1 MNMIKDRIGRHEV
14 LLPINYIHLRKKQIH
29 VHLLEKISLAERLF
43 CRVSGCRYGYCNQL
57 CYWGIWR
64 AVLAVTNE
72 CDISIFISKYHYQ
85 LPLQLAYIC
94 F

>member
-14 LLPINYIHLRKKQIH
+14 LLPIHYIYLRKKQIH

-64 AVLAVTNE
+64 SVG
-72 CDISIFISKYHYQ
+72 CDK
-85 LPLQLAYIC
+85 
-94 F
+94 